1 MKLHYLLLCTT
12 LAGCATEQSPLE
24 SQHQATLQQI
34 VALEESLP
42 PECKTAPIATQLD
55 ALALKATS
63 DYRSCKRLLKDSE
76 EKLQAE
82 RVKFVL
88 ASILFVVAFGL
99 LILKTIRK

>member
-34 VALEESLP
+34 IALEESLP

-63 DYRSCKRLLKDSE
+63 DYRSCKRLLADSKD
-76 EKLQAE
+76 KLDAE
-82 RVKFVL
+82 RVKFIL
-88 ASILFVVAFGL
+88 ASILFMVSFGL